1 MNDTRNDRELTWDDE
16 IENDTPAFVL
26 LPEGVYP
33 FTVLGFERK
42 RFGGSA
48 KLPPCNQAELE
59 IELCGGDSGRATV
72 KHSLFLHSKTEG
84 LLCAFFTSIG
94 QRERGQRLRMNWA
107 AVTGAKGWCK
117 VIVEDWIDRE
127 GKTRQSNRIQAF
139 LPPEQAPAPSAPLS
153 YASPDQTATQ
163 TAQKAD
169 GAAVSRW
176 KKGSF

>member
-1 MNDTRNDRELTWDDE
+1 MSDIRNDRELTWDDE
-16 IENDTPAFVL
+16 IENDTPAFIL

-59 IELCGGDSGRATV
+59 VELRGDSGTATV

-94 QRERGQRLRMNWA
+94 QRRHGERLRMNWA
-107 AVTGAKGWCK
+107 SVTGARGWCK

-139 LPPEQAPAPSAPLS
+139 LPPEQAPVQTPPVQTSPS
-153 YASPDQTATQ
+153 YAPPAQE
-163 TAQKAD
+163 AQKAD
-169 GAAVSRW
+169 DAAVSRW
-176 KKGSF
+176 KAGRF